1 MRKKANWTVG
11 CAIWVVVISAVI
23 LGVTFLDGFTQILAP
38 NISIKDLWQ
47 IGLLDYFAGGVLVIS
62 LLFLWLAKKVFGKIP
77 WNKLPEII
85 WQFIKIFP
93 VFTGK
98 MLPILKSLWKN
109 KSTNGREDK

>member
-1 MRKKANWTVG
+1 MKKKDK
-11 CAIWVVVISAVI
+11 WVVAVIIGVVILSAVK
-23 LGVTFLDGFTQILAP
+23 LGVTFLEYFTQVLAP

-47 IGLLDYFAGGVLVIS
+47 IGLFDYFAGGVLVVS

-93 VFTGK
+93 VFTGR
-98 MLPILKSLWKN
+98 MLPILRSLWKN
-109 KSTNGREDK
+109 NYINRRGDK